1 MIDLGMLLIQLE
13 CHFAGAGAQERHIMA
28 RQDHFQHIHLERII
42 FDDKDGG
49 SGHAGLGCA

>member
-1 MIDLGMLLIQLE
+1 
-13 CHFAGAGAQERHIMA
+13 MA

-49 SGHAGLGCA
+49 SRHAGLGCA